1 MEEQNGHTPTW
12 HAAKDQTWRHD
23 FMANHVDKLKH
34 LMKKRKADV
43 ALRSIEADQTERD
56 DGTSSATHVDEL
68 IYQCSRRP
76 TDKYAGCARLRGI
89 RALLTQID
97 QRGYERSP
105 NQQSFHEAFIRACS
119 RIMYRED
126 WAVHRTEIMEHNKW
140 KSTPS
145 EVLIST
151 PRSAPPPSL
160 HLRPSIF
167 YVHVNYS
174 LHTQR
179 KCPL

>member
-1 MEEQNGHTPTW
+1 MPEIITVVVMQDDTEATKSW
-12 HAAKDQTWRHD
+12 HAAVDQSWRND
-23 FMANHVDKLKH
+23 FMGKHVDKLNH
-34 LMKKRKADV
+34 LMKKRRADV
-43 ALRSIEADQTERD
+43 ALRSIEVDQTERD
-56 DGTSSATHVDEL
+56 DGTTTATHVDEL

-105 NQQSFHEAFIRACS
+105 NQQAFHEAFIRACS

-126 WAVHRTEIMEHNKW
+126 WAVHRIDIMTHNKW
-140 KSTPS
+140 DSAPS

-151 PRSAPPPSL
+151 PRSVFHGL
-160 HLRPSIF
+160 VLRRP
-167 YVHVNYS
+167 
-174 LHTQR
+174 
-179 KCPL
+179 